1 MLWVILMA
9 PGNYA
14 AKGNKV
20 EKIKY
25 VVGLIIF
32 EVMLG
37 FMVGM
42 VLFF

>member
-1 MLWVILMA
+1 MA
-9 PGNYA
+9 LGNYA

-32 EVMLG
+32 EIMFG
-37 FMVGM
+37 FMAGII
-42 VLFF
+42 LFSYRQ